1 MVSVIEGPVGVEPA
15 FDFAEVIEA
24 DHLQVDFDRPV
35 VFEEFLIGSEGFAEE
50 EEGFGESELGQFGEA
65 VGHFLGHHE
74 DLVLAGAGYKGFGLF
89 GELLATIGSHE
100 GIVVVLSHFVDC
112 DLFFDIDI

>member
-35 VFEEFLIGSEGFAEE
+35 VFEEFLVGSEGLAKE
-50 EEGFGESELGQFGEA
+50 EEGFGESELGQFGQA
-65 VGHFLGHHE
+65 V
-74 DLVLAGAGYKGFGLF
+74 
-89 GELLATIGSHE
+89 
-100 GIVVVLSHFVDC
+100 
-112 DLFFDIDI
+112 